1 MAKAHVQRLD
11 LEVLLKVSCRRG
23 RGRRGG
29 RGGGREGKGKEEMW
43 LGLEREE
50 EEVGEEKENAVL
62 SRP

>member
-11 LEVLLKVSCRRG
+11 LEMLLKVSCRVE
-23 RGRRGG
+23 GG
-29 RGGGREGKGKEEMW
+29 EGEEMG

-50 EEVGEEKENAVL
+50 EEVREEKENAVL